1 MSRKFVAFA
10 TDLPASADTVYAW
23 HTRPGALERMVPPWE
38 ELKVLELEGGFGSG
52 TVTFEVAIGPLHHRW
67 RAEYRDTIPGRQF
80 VDVQTEGP
88 FAHWSHTHRF
98 EPAGPERCRITDQIE
113 YELPFGAAGEL
124 ASGAIEHRIARAFR
138 FRHATLRDDL
148 ISMQQ
153 HTTSGPRYI
162 LISGATGMIGRVL
175 IPMLTAM
182 GFRVK
187 RLVRSE
193 PTSPDDIRWDPA
205 NGQLDASALEGIEA
219 AIHLSGESIAGG
231 RWSADRKR
239 EILESRTKGT
249 TLLAETLGRL
259 ARPPKVLISASA
271 IGIYGDRGDE
281 VLVEQSPL
289 RTGPDA
295 YFVEQVGHAW
305 EAATE
310 PAERAGI
317 RVARTRFGLIL
328 TPAGGALA
336 AMLPAFQAGVGG
348 RMGNG
353 EQWMSWISI
362 DDVLGALHHVLLTDS
377 MRGPVNLTA
386 PMPVR
391 NAEFAHT
398 LAQVLHRPSLLP
410 APAAALRLAMGE
422 MADEL
427 LLASARV
434 IPERLRESGYRFRQP
449 GLEQA
454 LRHVLGRT
462 SGDTKTE

>member
-1 MSRKFVAFA
+1 MGTRQVVF
-10 TDLPASADTVYAW
+10 TTELPVSADQVFAW
-23 HTRPGALERMVPPWE
+23 HTRTGAMERLVPPWE
-38 ELKVLELEGGFGSG
+38 EFKVLEREGVFGAGS
-52 TVTFEVAIGPLHHRW
+52 VTFEVGIGPLRHRW
-67 RAEYRDTIPGRQF
+67 RAEYRDTIPGCQF

-88 FAHWSHTHRF
+88 FTRWTHTHRF
-98 EPAGPERCRITDQIE
+98 EPAGDNRCRVTDAVE

-124 ASGAIEHRIARAFR
+124 AAGAIEHRIARAFR
-138 FRHATLRDDL
+138 YRHATLRDDL
-148 ISMQQ
+148 ASIQQ
-153 HTTSGPRYI
+153 HGTNGPRTI
-162 LISGATGMIGRVL
+162 LISGATGLIATSL

-193 PTSPDDIRWDPA
+193 PRSPDEIRWDPA
-205 NGQLDASALEGIEA
+205 RGELDATALTGVEA

-239 EILESRTKGT
+239 EILESRVRGT
-249 TLLAETLGRL
+249 TLLSETLARL
-259 ARPPKVLISASA
+259 ARPPRVLISASA
-271 IGIYGDRGDE
+271 IGIYGDRGE
-281 VLVEQSPL
+281 ELLVEQSPL

-317 RVARTRFGLIL
+317 RVARTRFGLVL

-336 AMLPAFQAGVGG
+336 AMLPAFKAGVGG

-353 EQWMSWISI
+353 EQWMSWIGI
-362 DDVLGALHHVLLTDS
+362 DDVLGALHHIVLTESL
-377 MRGPVNLTA
+377 RGPVNLTA
-386 PMPVR
+386 PGAVR
-391 NAEFAHT
+391 NSEFAQV
-398 LAQVLHRPSLLP
+398 LADVLHRPSVLP

-427 LLASARV
+427 LLASAHV
-434 IPERLRESGYRFRQP
+434 LPERLRESGYQFRHP
-449 GLEQA
+449 TLEGA
-454 LRHVLGRT
+454 LRHVLGRA
-462 SGDTKTE
+462 KEE